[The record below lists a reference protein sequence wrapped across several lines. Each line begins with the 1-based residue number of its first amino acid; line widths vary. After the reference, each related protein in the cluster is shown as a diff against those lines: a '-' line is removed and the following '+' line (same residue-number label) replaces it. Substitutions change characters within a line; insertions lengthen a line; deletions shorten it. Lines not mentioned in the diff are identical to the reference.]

1 MASAHLRAIFNEID
15 LNKDGVIDAHELSQA
30 MKRAGYSFSD
40 RVLKKLVR
48 TAGHKDTLSFE
59 AFIDMTDY
67 LSAQKQSF
75 QREDV
80 DKDGKITQK
89 ELGQAFFDNGFN
101 LKTDQ
106 IKLLFN
112 TVDEDN
118 SGTIEFEEYVDLSFY
133 IRFLRT
139 IFNKNDQSKSGQIKV
154 SELTQILEDNGVA
167 VSPDQIKQVV
177 KDVTHLDFNAFVEI
191 FHSLETLSK

>member
-118 SGTIEFEEYVDLSFY
+118 SGTIEFEEYVDLRRQWCCCF
-133 IRFLRT
+133 T
-139 IFNKNDQSKSGQIKV
+139 
-154 SELTQILEDNGVA
+154 
-167 VSPDQIKQVV
+167 
-177 KDVTHLDFNAFVEI
+177 
-191 FHSLETLSK
+191 